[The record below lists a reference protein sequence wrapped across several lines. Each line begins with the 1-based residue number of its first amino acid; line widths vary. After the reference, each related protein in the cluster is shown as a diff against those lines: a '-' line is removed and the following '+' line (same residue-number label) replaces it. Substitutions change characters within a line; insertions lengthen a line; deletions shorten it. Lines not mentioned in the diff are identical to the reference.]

1 MSAPRHDYYQTAEH
15 VVLSV
20 YVRHQPKEDVSAR
33 VEGQELRV
41 CAPALSDAFTLS
53 LWAPVSPEVDVAVVP
68 SKIELTLR
76 KREGGVMWPTLVAD
90 GTRAA
95 APTPALMPSTAPRPA
110 SKWDALDYTDA
121 DDAPPSGS
129 GDAELNAFF
138 QKLYAD
144 ADPDTR
150 RAMVKSFQESG
161 GTALSTNWADVKDK
175 TMSVRAPQGLEARRY
190 EQ

>member
-20 YVRHQPKEDVSAR
+20 FVRHQTKEDVSVH
-33 VEGQELRV
+33 VEGQVLCVR
-41 CAPALSDAFTLS
+41 APALSDPFTLS
-53 LWAPVSPEVDVAVVP
+53 LWAPVWPEVDVAVVP
-68 SKIELTLR
+68 SKIEVTLR
-76 KREGGVMWPTLVAD
+76 KRDRGEMWPSLVAD

-95 APTPALMPSTAPRPA
+95 APVPTAMPSTAPRPS
-110 SKWDALDYTDA
+110 SKWDALDFADA
-121 DDAPPSGS
+121 DDAPPTGS

>member
-20 YVRHQPKEDVSAR
+20 YVRHQPKEDVSVR

-76 KREGGVMWPTLVAD
+76 KCEGGVMWPTLVAD

-95 APTPALMPSTAPRPA
+95 APAPASMPSTAPRPA
-110 SKWDALDYTDA
+110 SKWDALDYT
-121 DDAPPSGS
+121 
-129 GDAELNAFF
+129 
-138 QKLYAD
+138 D

>member
-1 MSAPRHDYYQTAEH
+1 M
-15 VVLSV
+15 
-20 YVRHQPKEDVSAR
+20 
-33 VEGQELRV
+33 
-41 CAPALSDAFTLS
+41 
-53 LWAPVSPEVDVAVVP
+53 AVVP
-68 SKIELTLR
+68 SKIEVTLR
-76 KREGGVMWPTLVAD
+76 KRESGVMWPMLVAD

-95 APTPALMPSTAPRPA
+95 APAPASTPSTAPRPA
-110 SKWDALDYTDA
+110 SKWDSLDYTDA

>member
-20 YVRHQPKEDVSAR
+20 YVRHQPKEDVSVR

-76 KREGGVMWPTLVAD
+76 KCEGGVMWPTLVAD

-95 APTPALMPSTAPRPA
+95 APAPASMPSTAPRPA
-110 SKWDALDYTDA
+110 SKWDALDYTAA
-121 DDAPPSGS
+121 DGAPASGS
-129 GDAELNAFF
+129 GDAERSAVLQTRFA
-138 QKLYAD
+138 A
-144 ADPDTR
+144 AGPAPR

>member
-15 VVLSV
+15 IVLSV
-20 YVRHQPKEDVSAR
+20 YVRHQPKDDVSVR
-33 VEGQELRV
+33 VEGQELCV
-41 CAPALSDAFTLS
+41 SAPALSDAFTLS
-53 LWAPVSPEVDVAVVP
+53 LWAPVWPEVDVAVVP
-68 SKIELTLR
+68 SKIEVTLR
-76 KREGGVMWPTLVAD
+76 KRESGVMWPMLV
-90 GTRAA
+90 
-95 APTPALMPSTAPRPA
+95 
-110 SKWDALDYTDA
+110 
-121 DDAPPSGS
+121 
-129 GDAELNAFF
+129 
-138 QKLYAD
+138 AD